1 MNQLAAKWKLF
12 GSQIKLNDF
21 WETRDPVTMSSV
33 WHCKVGLPDHNIWG
47 NASDGLKNNAKYLAS

>member
-1 MNQLAAKWKLF
+1 MNQLTAKWKTF

-33 WHCKVGLPDHNIWG
+33 CELIYD
-47 NASDGLKNNAKYLAS
+47 